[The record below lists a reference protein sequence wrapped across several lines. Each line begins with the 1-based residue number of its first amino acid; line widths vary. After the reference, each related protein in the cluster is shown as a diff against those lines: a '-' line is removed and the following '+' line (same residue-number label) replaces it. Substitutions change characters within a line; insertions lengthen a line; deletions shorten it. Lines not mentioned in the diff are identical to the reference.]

1 MEGRFRTAVGVVG
14 ANRFGICMAELAARN
29 GHDVVLFTSIPQR
42 ASTLRRYRRLTK
54 KVPELETLD
63 ERVLVTTDPAEL
75 AERATL
81 VICTISREYL
91 GRVMDRLSGVL
102 DGAHYVVH
110 AVHTLEGPELE
121 RASEIIRR
129 HTCVKQVG
137 AIAGPAHVNELL
149 AGKANAAVVGSSFPA
164 VVRSVR
170 HALGSPTFRIHADS
184 DMRGVELAAALGQVV
199 AIAVGMADGAD
210 MGAAAHATVLTRGLH
225 EITEVGRRLGAN
237 ERTFFG
243 LAGIGRLVDAL
254 RRGEPNYQVGFEIGA
269 GRPPEE
275 AISEAPGEALGVRVI
290 WRIGEFAERY
300 SLDLPICAALARIL
314 DGEAPVVESLEE
326 ALRHDDVAA

>member
-1 MEGRFRTAVGVVG
+1 MAGEFRPAVGVVG

-42 ASTLRRYRRLTK
+42 AASLRRYRRLAK
-54 KVPELETLD
+54 KVPELERLD
-63 ERVLVTTDPAEL
+63 ERVVVTTDVQEL
-75 AERATL
+75 AERTSL
-81 VICTISREYL
+81 VICTMSREYL
-91 GRVMDRLSGVL
+91 GRLMDRLSGAL
-102 DGAHYVVH
+102 DGAHFVVH

-170 HALGSPTFRIHADS
+170 RALGSPTFRIHSDP

-199 AIAVGMADGAD
+199 AIAVGMADGAQ

-225 EITEVGRRLGAN
+225 EITEVGRRLGAD

-254 RRGEPNYQVGFEIGA
+254 RRGEPNYQVGFDIGA
-269 GRPPEE
+269 GAAPE
-275 AISEAPGEALGVRVI
+275 AVISESPGEALGVRVI
-290 WRIGEFAERY
+290 WQIGEFAARY
-300 SLDLPICAALARIL
+300 SLELPICTALGTIL
-314 DGEAPVVESLEE
+314 DGEADVTETLEA
-326 ALRHDDVAA
+326 ALRQDDVG